1 MPPMARGAF
10 APLLAP
16 DLRKVYVE
24 IGKERPPEY
33 NQWCNIDPNMQWNP
47 VRDQQVS
54 GLGTMPSK
62 LEGTTFALD
71 QPILGGNKSYIANPY
86 GLAVEITWEM
96 WRDDLYGVMREIIA
110 GLARAS
116 RNRLEVSGHAVLNN
130 AFNTAF
136 TGFTAGEALCSTAH
150 VGMDGS
156 TRANRPSPD
165 ISFSNTGIQAAV
177 NRFEAMTDER
187 GLPRLMAPVMA
198 LITPTNKYLARE
210 LLGSSGKP
218 FTADNEINAL
228 IEEDLSWM
236 VDHYLSVN
244 TRWFLLAAKGVHD
257 LNMMVR
263 DQPIFDSFDDPW
275 SKNAIFTTYQRHTD
289 SQFGSWRGV
298 DGSTG

>member
-1 MPPMARGAF
+1 MPPIGRGAF
-10 APLLAP
+10 AALLAP

-24 IGKERPPEY
+24 IGKERPVEY
-33 NQWCNIDPNMQWNP
+33 SQWCNVDPNMMWNP
-47 VRDQQVS
+47 VRDQQIS

-71 QPILGGNKSYIANPY
+71 QPILGGNKSYTANPY
-86 GLAVEITWEM
+86 GMAVEITYEM

-130 AFNTAF
+130 GFSTSF
-136 TGFTAGEALCSTAH
+136 TGFTSGEALFSTAH
-150 VGMDGS
+150 VGLDGVS
-156 TRANRPSPD
+156 RANRPSPD
-165 ISFSNTGIQAAV
+165 ISFGVTGIQASI
-177 NRFEAMTDER
+177 NRFEGQTDER

-198 LITPTNKYLARE
+198 LISPFNKYVARE
-210 LLGSSGKP
+210 VLGSSGKP

-244 TRWFLLAAKGVHD
+244 TRWMLLAAKGVHD

-263 DQPIFDSFDDPW
+263 DAPIFDSFDDPW

-289 SQFGSWRGV
+289 SQFGSWRGA

>member
-1 MPPMARGAF
+1 MPPIGRGAF
-10 APLLAP
+10 GPLLAP

-24 IGKERPPEY
+24 TGKERPTEY
-33 NQWCNIDPNMQWNP
+33 NLWCNVSNMEWNP
-47 VRDQQVS
+47 MRDQQIS

-71 QPILGGNKSYIANPY
+71 QPILGGNKSYTATPY
-86 GLAVEITWEM
+86 GLAVEITFEM

-130 AFNTAF
+130 AFSTSF
-136 TGFTAGEALCSTAH
+136 VGFTAGEALCSTAH
-150 VGMDGS
+150 VGLDGVS
-156 TRANRPSPD
+156 RANRPSPD
-165 ISFSNTGIQAAV
+165 IGFSITGIQSSV
-177 NRFEAMTDER
+177 NRFESQTDER
-187 GLPRLMAPVMA
+187 GLPRLMSPVMA
-198 LITPTNKYLARE
+198 LIAPTNKYVARE
-210 LLGSSGKP
+210 ILGSSGKP

-236 VDHYLSVN
+236 VDHYLSVG
-244 TRWFLLAAKGVHD
+244 TRWYLLAAKGVHD

-275 SKNAIFTTYQRHTD
+275 SKNAIFTSYQRHTD
-289 SQFGSWRGV
+289 STFGAWRGI